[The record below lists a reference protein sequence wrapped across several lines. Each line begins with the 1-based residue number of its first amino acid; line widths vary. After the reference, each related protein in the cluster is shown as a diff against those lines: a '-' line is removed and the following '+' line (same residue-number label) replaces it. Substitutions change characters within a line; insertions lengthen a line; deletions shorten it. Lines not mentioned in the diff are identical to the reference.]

1 MMNDFEQM
9 KLWDTPK
16 FKIDKPIRLIE
27 LFAGIGSQAKA
38 LERLGADFE
47 HYRVCEFDKYAVTS
61 YNAIHGTSFTT
72 SDVTK
77 ITVDDLGIVDTDRF
91 NYILTYSFPCQSLST
106 AGKGEG
112 MAKGSGTRSGLLW
125 EVERLLNECTELPQV
140 LLMENVI
147 NVHGKKNIEHFE
159 MWIRFLES
167 KGYSNFWADMNAR
180 DYKVPQNRNRCFMV
194 SILGDYEYEFPKPFP
209 LELRLKDL
217 LEDEVDEKYYLSDK
231 MKNYILDMRNVQKGT
246 KWDGRADNDVL
257 NPNVAHTISVRGAGG
272 SQRAGVSN
280 FIVDELDGE
289 IKVKDLKEKLTEP
302 IVWDGYNQRIRKEQG
317 IIGTLTTNCGADLK
331 RNGFGI
337 IEPSENLHDL
347 RIRKLTPKECMRV
360 QDFDDGDYER
370 VKATGMSDA
379 QIYKQSGNS
388 ICVSCLYYIFKQ
400 ML

>member
-1 MMNDFEQM
+1 MNDFEQM